1 MSLIES
7 EFTLASP
14 DGYRIH
20 GVSWSS
26 ERPAKALVQIAHGRS
41 EHARRYRPLAE
52 ALVRAGYAVHATD
65 HRGHGRAAQRAGT
78 LGDFGPRG
86 FSALV
91 EDLALVSRHLRG
103 TGSGLPLLL
112 FAHSMGSFAA
122 QYLLLDH
129 SDAIDGLVLSGT
141 AAVDLRDPRRS
152 GLQATQFNAGIP
164 NPRTDCDWLSRDPA
178 VVDAYLADPLC
189 GFALTPASTASI
201 YAQAERIADPAE
213 YRGIRRDLPLALITG
228 DRDPVNNFLPWFD
241 ALAARYRALGFS
253 DVSTFVY
260 GGARH
265 EPVNETNRDEV
276 ISNLIAW
283 FDRVTSALAPRG
295 GRTVRA

>member
-1 MSLIES
+1 MSLTET

-14 DGYRIH
+14 DGHRIH

-26 ERPAKALVQIAHGRS
+26 DRPAKALVQIAHGRS

-65 HRGHGRAAQRAGT
+65 HRGHGVAAQRSGT

-86 FSALV
+86 FPALV

-103 TGSGLPLLL
+103 VGAGLPVLL

-141 AAVDLRDPRRS
+141 AAVDLRDPRKS
-152 GLQATQFNAGIP
+152 GGKATQFNAGIE
-164 NPRTDCDWLSRDPA
+164 NPRTECDWLSRDPA

-189 GFALTPASTASI
+189 GFALTPESMASI
-201 YAQAERIADPAE
+201 YADAHRIADPAA
-213 YRGIRRDLPLALITG
+213 YASVRRDLPLALITG
-228 DRDPVNNFLPWFD
+228 DRDPVNHFLEWFD
-241 ALAARYRALGFS
+241 PLARRLREFGFT
-253 DVSTFVY
+253 DVSTHVY

-265 EPVNETNRDEV
+265 EPLYELNREEV
-276 ISNLIAW
+276 LANLVAW
-283 FDRVTSALAPRG
+283 FDRVSADAG
-295 GRTVRA
+295 SRAA

>member
-1 MSLIES
+1 MSINES
-7 EFTLASP
+7 EFRLTAP
-14 DGYRIH
+14 DGHTIH
-20 GVSWSS
+20 GVTWSS
-26 ERPAKALVQIAHGRS
+26 GLPGKALVQIAHGRS
-41 EHARRYRPLAE
+41 EHGRRYRPFAE
-52 ALVRAGYAVHATD
+52 ALVRAGYEVHATD
-65 HRGHGRAAQRAGT
+65 HRGHGASARAAGT
-78 LGDFGPRG
+78 LGDFGSGG
-86 FSALV
+86 FDAV
-91 EDLALVSRHLRG
+91 VDDLAVTSRHLRSAAG
-103 TGSGLPLLL
+103 GRPVLL

-141 AAVDLRDPRRS
+141 AAVDLRDPRKS
-152 GLQATQFNAGIP
+152 GLQATQFNAGIA

-178 VVDAYLADPLC
+178 VVDTYLADPLC

-201 YAQAERIADPAE
+201 YAQAERTADPAA
-213 YRGIRRDLPLALITG
+213 YRAVRRDLPLALITG

-265 EPVNETNRDEV
+265 EPLNEINRGEV
-276 ISNLIAW
+276 IANLVAW
-283 FDRVTSALAPRG
+283 FDRVTSAVVPREA
-295 GRTVRA
+295 RDAAR